1 MTVKVTMPNNSSDS
15 VDFINATG
23 TTLAQVK
30 AYDDGSSNG
39 HLELYTTA
47 SGTSAERVRVTSAG
61 NVGIGTSSP
70 AAPLHVSYTTESGL
84 RLANTSGTPS
94 DWTFQTLNSGI
105 LRFYSYTAGAERMR
119 IDNSGNFL
127 VGTTS
132 SSAVGG
138 GVVLAQA
145 GYSMTAG
152 QGIGFNIGY
161 NGGFKYVGNGY
172 GLLINQTNGDTVFQ
186 RATNNVSGAGAAATL
201 TESMRIDSS
210 GNLLVGTTSGTGE
223 RVAVI
228 GASGFATSSFRVS
241 SNGNPNINFRNDT
254 GTVAGSITTGA
265 STTAYNTSSDYR
277 LKENIAPMAGALTTV
292 AQLKPVTYTWKVDGA
307 TGQGFIAHEL
317 QEVVPECVTG
327 EKDAVDADGNPQYQG
342 IDTSFL
348 VATLTA
354 AIQELSAKNDAL
366 EARIAAL
373 ENK

>member
-47 SGTSAERVRVTSAG
+47 SGTSTERVRVTSAG

-70 AAPLHVSYTTESGL
+70 
-84 RLANTSGTPS
+84 TSFGGRTLQINDPS
-94 DWTFQTLNSGI
+94 
-105 LRFYSYTAGAERMR
+105 
-119 IDNSGNFL
+119 
-127 VGTTS
+127 
-132 SSAVGG
+132 
-138 GVVLAQA
+138 
-145 GYSMTAG
+145 
-152 QGIGFNIGY
+152 
-161 NGGFKYVGNGY
+161 NGY
-172 GLLINQTNGDTVFQ
+172 AGLLVSSGAYTFEALMSQTNGVTSVGMRSNHPLVLVTNDTE
-186 RATNNVSGAGAAATL
+186 RA
-201 TESMRIDSS
+201 RIDTS

-277 LKENIAPMAGALTTV
+277 LKENIKPMIGALTTV

-366 EARIAAL
+366 EARLAAL